1 MEELTKKWSFL
12 NQELNYNMHGELADS
27 LGPYYK
33 RAAADFNELNNHYG
47 IEESKDLRFLDADL
61 SFDGELE
68 KLIKKY
74 NIAIP
79 EQPLEE
85 TEKKDERELLMDK
98 KSSRAY
104 EEIYDVIKNYFT
116 DDRTHLSLKGNVIH
130 FEKRNPE
137 IGEWEPSV
145 QELKAKTQWKMD
157 GQIQNW
163 ASPKSADPFRLDIIH
178 MTADASGVK
187 GDILILLNNYLEE
200 DMGCTGDIAVSEGP
214 IRKDSMLKR
223 GPKELESANQ
233 LERTGKILKESEG
246 GAFAYYYK
254 VGYSWW
260 QKWLKDNAPLY
271 DIVYDKQDRLYL
283 VYDGNVNILTYNTKT
298 EEVFTDKQLDELT
311 TKAAALVEE
320 IERLTGKKITLL

>member
-1 MEELTKKWSFL
+1 MPAETQRQANSARMAYAFKHDKLDVSKANDSIKQMAKMPDEELKKLMTLKEGEENSLSELGRKWSFL
-12 NQELNYNMHGELADS
+12 NQELNYNMHGELADF

-33 RAAADFNELNNHYG
+33 RAAADFNGLNNQYQ
-47 IEESKDLRFLDADL
+47 IEESKDLRFLDEDTDFV
-61 SFDGELE
+61 SELE
-68 KLIKKY
+68 KIIKKY
-74 NIAIP
+74 HITIP

-137 IGEWEPSV
+137 IGEWEPAV
-145 QELKAKTQWKMD
+145 QELKAKKQWKMD

-214 IRKDSMLKR
+214 IR
-223 GPKELESANQ
+223 
-233 LERTGKILKESEG
+233 I
-246 GAFAYYYK
+246 
-254 VGYSWW
+254 
-260 QKWLKDNAPLY
+260 
-271 DIVYDKQDRLYL
+271 
-283 VYDGNVNILTYNTKT
+283 
-298 EEVFTDKQLDELT
+298 
-311 TKAAALVEE
+311 
-320 IERLTGKKITLL
+320 